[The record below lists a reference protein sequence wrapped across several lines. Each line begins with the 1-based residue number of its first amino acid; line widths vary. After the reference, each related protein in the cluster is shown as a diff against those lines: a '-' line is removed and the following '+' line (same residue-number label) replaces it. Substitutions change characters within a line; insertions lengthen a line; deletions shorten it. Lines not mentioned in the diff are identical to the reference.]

1 MDENQEI
8 MEKMRMIRDKREREI
23 FETNQEDNKEISV
36 EEVRYIGKMEFM
48 EEIDGEKNMVEK
60 DIFM

>member
-36 EEVRYIGKMEFM
+36 EEVRYIGKWSSW
-48 EEIDGEKNMVEK
+48 KK
-60 DIFM
+60 